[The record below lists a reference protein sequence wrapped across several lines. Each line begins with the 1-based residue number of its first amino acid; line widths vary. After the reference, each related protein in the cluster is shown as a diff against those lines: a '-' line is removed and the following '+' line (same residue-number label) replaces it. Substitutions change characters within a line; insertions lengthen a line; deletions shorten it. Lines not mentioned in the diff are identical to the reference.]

1 MPKTLR
7 LCGLARKLKKQ
18 ADFFAILIFIRIFA
32 PSESPQGLHASFY
45 LLIRT
50 SNWTL
55 ETVKR
60 AMTINI
66 GTMHNSMRGLPHS

>member
-32 PSESPQGLHASFY
+32 PSESPQRAVHIFLFAHSHIELDPRNGEKSNDYQHRNHA
-45 LLIRT
+45 
-50 SNWTL
+50 
-55 ETVKR
+55 
-60 AMTINI
+60 
-66 GTMHNSMRGLPHS
+66 